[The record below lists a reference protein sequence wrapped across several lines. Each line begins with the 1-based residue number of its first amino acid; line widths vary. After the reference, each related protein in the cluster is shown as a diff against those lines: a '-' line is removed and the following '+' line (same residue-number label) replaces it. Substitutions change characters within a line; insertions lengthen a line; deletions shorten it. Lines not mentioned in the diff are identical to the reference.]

1 MKKKLKRSFLM
12 LFLAIMMITI
22 LPTSASAASTTPGK
36 VTLTKVSSSA
46 YNKITI
52 NWKKTSNATNY
63 VIYYKKSGASKWTR
77 LATVKSTQTSY
88 THTSSKKY
96 PITVGQN
103 YTYTVRAYNSKSK
116 KYGSY
121 NTKGLTTKTIPSTV
135 KLGKATLNSS
145 KTDVTISWNKTSGCN
160 YYVIYRKTASSS
172 KWTKLA
178 TVKSNVT
185 KYVDK
190 NPVKGVKNTY
200 TVRSFYSKTKVY
212 GKYNST
218 GISVTM
224 PAIKISK
231 VALNKTSATLKSKGQ
246 TVQLTATVSPSN
258 ATNKALEWKSSNTKV
273 ATVSSSGKVTAVA
286 NGTATI
292 TATAKDDSKK
302 SASCKVTV
310 SIPSTTVPVSS
321 VSLNQSSVTITR
333 KWQNTQLTATVA
345 PSNATNKALE
355 WKSSNTNVATVDS
368 SGKVTAVAN
377 GTTTVTATAKDG
389 SGKSASCKVTVDIPA
404 PVEGVQS
411 IRLDNTALEFT
422 GKGQTATLKATVLPE
437 TAVNKALTW
446 ESYDTAIA
454 TVDANG
460 KVTAVGN
467 GMTTIVVTSE
477 DNNYAVAYCRVT
489 VNMAPAT
496 VAVSSVSLNKTSATL
511 TSKGATTTLTATVS
525 PSNSTNK
532 AVTWNTDNSAVATV
546 SNGVVT
552 AVANGSCN
560 ITVKTADDSK
570 TATCKVTVSIPV
582 PVSSISVTPSSVTL
596 TKAGETTQLSATVS
610 PSNAD
615 NKSVT
620 WSTDNSAVATVNSS
634 GVVTAVANGSCNI
647 TARTADGGK
656 TSSCKVTVNIAT
668 TPSNTTSIS
677 LAGGKTKILSFGY
690 DDVPTGVDIRNITYE
705 FKGNVDSIDTSNGW
719 AFDNDVQ
726 RMQCGIRAVK
736 AGNVQV
742 IGKYGSTVLK
752 IWNITVTSNWDVYIA
767 YENWKRG
774 VEAKIWNS
782 SMNTVQ
788 KLDALEN
795 YIKTEFKYSM
805 DSSGASNRLY
815 AYQYMMC
822 DCFGASG
829 MFGDMA
835 KDIDP
840 NLQVGY
846 VDYPTRKIYTYM
858 ADAVANSYGH
868 MCNAVYIN
876 GQWIGYDASPIP

>member
-1 MKKKLKRSFLM
+1 MKKKLKRSILM

-22 LPTSASAASTTPGK
+22 LPTSASAASTTTPGK

-63 VIYYKKSGASKWTR
+63 VIYYKKSGASKWTK

-96 PITVGQN
+96 PITVGQK

-145 KTDVTISWNKTSGCN
+145 KTTVTVTWNKTNSCN
-160 YYVIYRKTASSS
+160 YYVIYRKAGSST

-178 TVKSNVT
+178 TVKSSVT
-185 KYVDK
+185 KYTDK
-190 NPVKGVKNTY
+190 KPVKGVKNTY
-200 TVRSFYSKTKVY
+200 TVRSYYSKTKVY
-212 GKYNST
+212 GKYNT
-218 GISVTM
+218 KGVSVTM
-224 PAIKISK
+224 PAIKVSK

-292 TATAKDDSKK
+292 TATAKDGSKK

-321 VSLNQSSVTITR
+321 VSLNKTSVT
-333 KWQNTQLTATVA
+333 LTEQFHGVLLEATVT

-355 WKSSNTNVATVDS
+355 WKSSNTNVAVVDS
-368 SGKVTAVAN
+368 SGGVIALAN
-377 GTTTVTATAKDG
+377 GTATITATTKDG
-389 SGKSASCKVTVDIPA
+389 SNKSASCKVIVNIP
-404 PVEGVQS
+404 PPSGIIQF
-411 IRLDNTALEFT
+411 IRLDKVSLEFT
-422 GKGQTATLKATVLPE
+422 GKGQTATLKATPLLGDYTP
-437 TAVNKALTW
+437 APLDDINKALTW
-446 ESYDTAIA
+446 ESYDPAIA

-467 GMTTIVVTSE
+467 GMTTIVVTAKE
-477 DNNYAVAYCRVT
+477 NNYAVAYCRVT
-489 VNMAPAT
+489 VNIAPTT

-511 TSKGATTTLTATVS
+511 TAKGATTTLTAT
-525 PSNSTNK
+525 
-532 AVTWNTDNSAVATV
+532 AA
-546 SNGVVT
+546 
-552 AVANGSCN
+552 
-560 ITVKTADDSK
+560 
-570 TATCKVTVSIPV
+570 
-582 PVSSISVTPSSVTL
+582 
-596 TKAGETTQLSATVS
+596 

-668 TPSNTTSIS
+668 TPETSPNTNVS
-677 LAGGKTKILSFGY
+677 LTGGKGKILSFGI
-690 DDVPTGVDIRNITYE
+690 DDVPANTDLKAITFE
-705 FKGNVDSIDTSNGW
+705 LRGNTNCIEVNGNKYN
-719 AFDNDVQ
+719 ADVQ
-726 RMQCGIRAVK
+726 RRQFTITGLK
-736 AGNVQV
+736 TGTVQA
-742 IGKYGSTVLK
+742 IGKYNGQVLK

-774 VEAKIWNS
+774 VEQQIWTSNMS
-782 SMNTVQ
+782 GTQ
-788 KLDALEN
+788 KLDAIVTYVKN
-795 YIKTEFKYSM
+795 NFSYGAGSTGGGSNKY
-805 DSSGASNRLY
+805 Y
-815 AYQYMMC
+815 AYKYGIA
-822 DCFGASG
+822 DCYGAAG

-835 KDIDP
+835 KDAGAT
-840 NLQVGY
+840 VGY
-846 VDYPTRKIYTYM
+846 FNVYTNTIYEYM
-858 ADAVANSYGH
+858 SDAVAAGGGH
-868 MCNAVYIN
+868 ICNVVKIN
-876 GQWIGYDASPIP
+876 GEWVKYDATPFA

>member
-1 MKKKLKRSFLM
+1 MKKKLKRSILM

-22 LPTSASAASTTPGK
+22 LPTSASAATNKTTPGK

-52 NWKKTSNATNY
+52 NWEKTSNATNY
-63 VIYYKKSGASKWTR
+63 VIYYKKSGASKWTK

-135 KLGKATLNSS
+135 KLGKATLNSK
-145 KTDVTISWNKTSGCN
+145 KTAVTVTWNKTNSCN
-160 YYVIYRKTASSS
+160 YYVIYRKAGSSS

-178 TVKSNVT
+178 TVKSSVT
-185 KYVDK
+185 KYTDK
-190 NPVKGVKNTY
+190 KPVKGVKNTY
-200 TVRSFYSKTKVY
+200 TIRSYYSKTKVY
-212 GKYNST
+212 GKYNT
-218 GISVTM
+218 KGVSVTM
-224 PAIKISK
+224 PAIKVSK

-258 ATNKALEWKSSNTKV
+258 ATNKTLEWKSSNTNV
-273 ATVSSSGKVTAVA
+273 ATVDSSGKVTAVA

-302 SASCKVTV
+302 SASCKITV

-321 VSLNQSSVTITR
+321 VSLNKTSATLTAKGQTA
-333 KWQNTQLTATVA
+333 QLTATVA
-345 PSNATNKALE
+345 PSNATNKVVTWA
-355 WKSSNTNVATVDS
+355 SDNGAVATVN
-368 SGKVTAVAN
+368 N
-377 GTTTVTATAKDG
+377 GV
-389 SGKSASCKVTVDIPA
+389 I
-404 PVEGVQS
+404 
-411 IRLDNTALEFT
+411 
-422 GKGQTATLKATVLPE
+422 
-437 TAVNKALTW
+437 
-446 ESYDTAIA
+446 
-454 TVDANG
+454 
-460 KVTAVGN
+460 TAVGN
-467 GMTTIVVTSE
+467 GTANITVKTA
-477 DNNYAVAYCRVT
+477 DGGKTATCKVT
-489 VNMAPAT
+489 VNIPVPVT
-496 VAVSSVSLNKTSATL
+496 PKPVSVSSVSLNKTSATL
-511 TSKGATTTLTATVS
+511 TSKGATTTLT
-525 PSNSTNK
+525 
-532 AVTWNTDNSAVATV
+532 
-546 SNGVVT
+546 
-552 AVANGSCN
+552 
-560 ITVKTADDSK
+560 
-570 TATCKVTVSIPV
+570 
-582 PVSSISVTPSSVTL
+582 
-596 TKAGETTQLSATVS
+596 ATVS

-668 TPSNTTSIS
+668 TPSNPTSIS
-677 LAGGKTKILSFGY
+677 LAGGKSKIIGFGSS
-690 DDVPTGVDIRNITYE
+690 DVPTGTDLTKITYE
-705 FKGNVDSIDTSNGW
+705 TQGSTNCIEVLGSGYN
-719 AFDNDVQ
+719 A
-726 RMQCGIRAVK
+726 
-736 AGNVQV
+736 NVQKSMFQMEGLKTGSV
-742 IGKYGSTVLK
+742 KIIAKYNGTVLK

-805 DSSGASNRLY
+805 DSPGASNKLY

-822 DCFGASG
+822 DCFGASD
-829 MFGDMA
+829 MFGNMA

-846 VDYPTRKIYTYM
+846 VDYKTGKIYTYI
-858 ADAVANSYGH
+858 ADAVSNSYGH

-876 GQWIGYDASPIP
+876 GQWVGYDAQPPVNG

>member
-1 MKKKLKRSFLM
+1 MKKKLKRSILM

-22 LPTSASAASTTPGK
+22 LPTSASAATNKTTPGK

-52 NWKKTSNATNY
+52 NWEKTSNATNY
-63 VIYYKKSGASKWTR
+63 VIYYKKSGASKWTK

-135 KLGKATLNSS
+135 KLGKATLNSK
-145 KTDVTISWNKTSGCN
+145 KTAVTVTWNKTNSCN
-160 YYVIYRKTASSS
+160 YYVIYRKAGSSS

-178 TVKSNVT
+178 TVKSSVT
-185 KYVDK
+185 KYTDK
-190 NPVKGVKNTY
+190 KPVKGVKNTY
-200 TVRSFYSKTKVY
+200 TIRSYYSKTKVY
-212 GKYNST
+212 GKYNT
-218 GISVTM
+218 KGVSVTM
-224 PAIKISK
+224 PAIKVSK

-258 ATNKALEWKSSNTKV
+258 ATNKTLEWKSSNTNV
-273 ATVSSSGKVTAVA
+273 ATVDSSGKVTAVA

-302 SASCKVTV
+302 SASCKITV

-321 VSLNQSSVTITR
+321 VSLNKTSATLTAKGQTA
-333 KWQNTQLTATVA
+333 QLTATVA
-345 PSNATNKALE
+345 PSNATNKVVTWA
-355 WKSSNTNVATVDS
+355 SDNGAVATVN
-368 SGKVTAVAN
+368 N
-377 GTTTVTATAKDG
+377 GV
-389 SGKSASCKVTVDIPA
+389 I
-404 PVEGVQS
+404 
-411 IRLDNTALEFT
+411 
-422 GKGQTATLKATVLPE
+422 
-437 TAVNKALTW
+437 
-446 ESYDTAIA
+446 
-454 TVDANG
+454 
-460 KVTAVGN
+460 TAVGN
-467 GMTTIVVTSE
+467 GTANITVKTA
-477 DNNYAVAYCRVT
+477 DGGKTATCKVT
-489 VNMAPAT
+489 VNIPVPVT
-496 VAVSSVSLNKTSATL
+496 PKPVSVSSVSLNKTSATL

-525 PSNSTNK
+525 PSNADNK
-532 AVTWNTDNSAVATV
+532 SVTWSTDNSAVATV
-546 SNGVVT
+546 NNGVVT
-552 AVANGSCN
+552 AVGNGNAN
-560 ITVKTADDSK
+560 ITVKTADGSK

-582 PVSSISVTPSSVTL
+582 PVSSVSVTPSSVTL

-668 TPSNTTSIS
+668 TPSNPTSIS
-677 LAGGKTKILSFGY
+677 LAGGKSKIIGFGSS
-690 DDVPTGVDIRNITYE
+690 DVPTGTDLTKITYE
-705 FKGNVDSIDTSNGW
+705 TQGSTNCIEVLGSGYN
-719 AFDNDVQ
+719 A
-726 RMQCGIRAVK
+726 
-736 AGNVQV
+736 NVQKSMFQMEGLKTGSV
-742 IGKYGSTVLK
+742 KIIAKYNGTVLK

-805 DSSGASNRLY
+805 DSPGASNKLY

-822 DCFGASG
+822 DCFGASD
-829 MFGDMA
+829 MFGNMA

-846 VDYPTRKIYTYM
+846 VDYKTGKIYTYI
-858 ADAVANSYGH
+858 ADAVSNSYGH

-876 GQWIGYDASPIP
+876 GQWVGYDAQPPVNG

>member
-1 MKKKLKRSFLM
+1 MKKKLKRSILM

-22 LPTSASAASTTPGK
+22 LPTSASAATNKTSPGK

-63 VIYYKKSGASKWTR
+63 VIYYKKSGASKWTK

-96 PITVGQN
+96 PITIGQK

-121 NTKGLTTKTIPSTV
+121 NKKGLTTKTIPSTV
-135 KLGKATLNSS
+135 KLGKATLNSK
-145 KTDVTISWNKTSGCN
+145 KTAVTVTWNKTNSCN
-160 YYVIYRKTASSS
+160 YYVIYRKAGSSS

-178 TVKSNVT
+178 TVKSSVT
-185 KYVDK
+185 KYTDK
-190 NPVKGVKNTY
+190 KPVKGVKNTY
-200 TVRSFYSKTKVY
+200 TVRSYYSKTKVY
-212 GKYNST
+212 GKYNT
-218 GISVTM
+218 KGVSVTM
-224 PAIKISK
+224 PAIKVSK
-231 VALNKTSATLKSKGQ
+231 VALNQSSATLKSNGQ

-258 ATNKALEWKSSNTKV
+258 ATNKALEWKSSNTNV
-273 ATVSSSGKVTAVA
+273 ATVDSSGKVTTVA

-292 TATAKDDSKK
+292 TATAKDGSKK
-302 SASCKVTV
+302 SASCKITV

-368 SGKVTAVAN
+368 SGKVTAVTN

-411 IRLDNTALEFT
+411 IRLDKTALEFT

-437 TAVNKALTW
+437 TAANKALTW
-446 ESYDTAIA
+446 ESADPAIA

-467 GMTTIVVTSE
+467 GTTTIVVTSE
-477 DNNYAVAYCRVT
+477 DNNYAVAYCKVT
-489 VNMAPAT
+489 VNMAPTT

-511 TSKGATTTLTATVS
+511 TAKGATTTLTATVA
-525 PSNSTNK
+525 PSNATNK

-546 SNGVVT
+546 NNGVVT
-552 AVANGSCN
+552 AVGNGNAN
-560 ITVKTADDSK
+560 ITVKTADGGK
-570 TATCKVTVSIPV
+570 TATCKITVSIPV
-582 PVSSISVTPSSVTL
+582 PVSSVSVTPSSVTL
-596 TKAGETTQLSATVS
+596 TKAGETTQLSASVS

-668 TPSNTTSIS
+668 TPSNPTNIS
-677 LAGGKTKILSFGY
+677 LAGGKSKIIGFASS
-690 DDVPTGVDIRNITYE
+690 DVPTGTDLTKITYE
-705 FKGNVDSIDTSNGW
+705 MQGSTNCIEVLGSGYD
-719 AFDNDVQ
+719 ADVQ
-726 RMQCGIRAVK
+726 KSMFQMKGLKTGSVK
-736 AGNVQV
+736 V
-742 IGKYGSTVLK
+742 IAKYNGTVLK

-774 VEAKIWNS
+774 VEQQIWTSNMS
-782 SMNTVQ
+782 GTQ
-788 KLDALEN
+788 KLDAIVTYVKN
-795 YIKTEFKYSM
+795 NFSYSTSGGSGKYSAAL
-805 DSSGASNRLY
+805 GEEPLI
-815 AYQYMMC
+815 
-822 DCFGASG
+822 DCYDAAGLFA
-829 MFGDMA
+829 DMA
-835 KDIDP
+835 KDAGATVSYF
-840 NLQVGY
+840 NVY
-846 VDYPTRKIYTYM
+846 TNTIYEYM
-858 ADAVANSYGH
+858 SDAIAAGGGH
-868 MCNAVYIN
+868 ICNVVKIN
-876 GQWIGYDASPIP
+876 GEWVKYDATPFA